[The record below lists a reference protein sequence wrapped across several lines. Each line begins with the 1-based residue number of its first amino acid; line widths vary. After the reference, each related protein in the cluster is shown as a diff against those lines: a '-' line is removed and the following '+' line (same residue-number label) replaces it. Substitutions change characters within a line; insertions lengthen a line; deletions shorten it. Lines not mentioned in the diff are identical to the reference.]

1 MNCGRHCTYE
11 DYNNLVD
18 TTEEYLKCLEN
29 NEPDS
34 LTSKLNSY
42 LEFVADFDCRQSER
56 MRLRIKNAGEDIP
69 LVKRIIKSEF
79 EELSHNVL
87 VDAREHN

>member
-11 DYNNLVD
+11 DYNNLVE
-18 TTEEYLKCLEN
+18 TTKDYLKCLDSGD
-29 NEPDS
+29 PDS
-34 LTSKLNSY
+34 LTSKLNNY

-56 MRLRIKNAGEDIP
+56 MRLRIENAGGDISTI
-69 LVKRIIKSEF
+69 KRIIEAEYK
-79 EELSHNVL
+79 ELSHNVL